1 MLLTYTQK
9 LCISVNMTLLG
20 IGKSVIQTDCHINRW
35 FSVYAGQFGD
45 FKNCRIKLS
54 FYYMFSYN
62 PILIGTVFGIHQFIQ
77 KARLLGQTEYVQ
89 FENR

>member
-1 MLLTYTQK
+1 MLLTYTQI
-9 LCISVNMTLLG
+9 LCISVNMTPLG
-20 IGKSVIQTDCHINRW
+20 IGISVVQTDCHINRW

-62 PILIGTVFGIHQFIQ
+62 PTLIGVWNSPI
-77 KARLLGQTEYVQ
+77 LGQTEYVQ